1 MPPVQIVACGGGT
14 GIGPR
19 ALRAPAAVRKAA
31 SSRGRGDDRDRGR
44 HWIGRSVVE
53 PSGRDELPG
62 RRGGGRCHAGKRR
75 EPDDFSGGGVIL
87 DRQIGGRT
95 GRPLRSGLRTRCS
108 LPSRPPSWSSHRG
121 CHAAGPLAPTNSRSA
136 KKSGQRRLDPAFHS
150 CSFKDTSTS
159 CKGCR
164 HYRRRHRDRRRHS
177 VATSVTD

>member
-1 MPPVQIVACGGGT
+1 MTKCRRFRSSPAAAAPGLA
-14 GIGPR
+14 P
-19 ALRAPAAVRKAA
+19 APLRAPAAVRKAA
-31 SSRGRGDDRDRGR
+31 SSRGRGDERDRGR

-136 KKSGQRRLDPAFHS
+136 KKAASGGLIQRFIRAPSRTRRLHVKVAGIVDA
-150 CSFKDTSTS
+150 DIQTADAT
-159 CKGCR
+159 R
-164 HYRRRHRDRRRHS
+164 WRRR
-177 VATSVTD
+177 